1 MNYPYAMAEKRAK
14 DRVILKLLDIHGEVY
29 SQEEA
34 DDFDDNRS
42 ELAKIQERL
51 DFVLLKLSTQ
61 SKAIRDNID
70 EIATIIAGIGDSP
83 DCSLG
88 DAARAWIELGEE
100 NQKAK
105 PQLSS
110 ERDRA

>member
-1 MNYPYAMAEKRAK
+1 M
-14 DRVILKLLDIHGEVY
+14 
-29 SQEEA
+29 
-34 DDFDDNRS
+34 
-42 ELAKIQERL
+42 QERL

-100 NQKAK
+100 NQKAIWIAPSK
-105 PQLSS
+105 GGILTTK
-110 ERDRA
+110 ERETIQTTEFREAANG